1 MKTMAIK
8 RISFI
13 ESKSPGNHIFS
24 KFPIP
29 RLGAILLSTILKQR
43 GYEVRA
49 FVEDIADPDW
59 SYIENSDLV
68 CISAIT
74 GTALRSYR
82 IAERMKKQGIPVVL
96 GGAHPSFQPDEAL
109 GYADFVVRGEG
120 EETLV
125 ELMGC
130 LEKGT
135 PSLESIAG
143 LSFHDKDGRAVHN
156 PGRPFIM
163 DLDALPE
170 PDFSV
175 VHNWKPTNIFPV
187 STSRGCPFDCRF
199 CSVIHMFG
207 RKYRFKHLEAVMEEL
222 RHLPAVSQGS
232 KFFVDDNFTANKAR
246 TKELLRAMIAEKFNY
261 CWSAQV
267 RTDVARDEELLGLL
281 ADAGCETVQ
290 IGFES
295 VNPKTLE
302 AFNKKQNLDE
312 IVESIRKV
320 HDYGIKIHGMFVF
333 GSDLDT
339 VDTIKQTADFAIK
352 HRIDTIQFMMLTPLP
367 GTPFFTEM
375 KDSDRLLHT
384 QWDKYDAHH
393 VVYKPLLM
401 TPQALHME
409 SLKAMGRFYSWKY
422 IFDHAAKLDF
432 FYAAVG
438 LYGKQA
444 VRKALKEARGYL
456 DSIGALVESPLPD
469 PPPTTS

>member
-1 MKTMAIK
+1 M
-8 RISFI
+8 
-13 ESKSPGNHIFS
+13 
-24 KFPIP
+24 
-29 RLGAILLSTILKQR
+29 
-43 GYEVRA
+43 
-49 FVEDIADPDW
+49 
-59 SYIENSDLV
+59 
-68 CISAIT
+68 
-74 GTALRSYR
+74 
-82 IAERMKKQGIPVVL
+82 
-96 GGAHPSFQPDEAL
+96 
-109 GYADFVVRGEG
+109 
-120 EETLV
+120 
-125 ELMGC
+125 
-130 LEKGT
+130 
-135 PSLESIAG
+135 
-143 LSFHDKDGRAVHN
+143 
-156 PGRPFIM
+156 
-163 DLDALPE
+163 
-170 PDFSV
+170 
-175 VHNWKPTNIFPV
+175 
-187 STSRGCPFDCRF
+187 
-199 CSVIHMFG
+199 
-207 RKYRFKHLEAVMEEL
+207 
-222 RHLPAVSQGS
+222 
-232 KFFVDDNFTANKAR
+232 DDNFTANKAR